1 MTRCFM
7 QNLRLHFP
15 QGTIAATAWIAP
27 NATVLGDVT
36 IADQASVWFQSV
48 IRGDVESIRIGC
60 GTNIQDLCVLHADEG
75 FPCLIGARVTVGHA
89 AIVHGA
95 VVEDDV
101 MIGMRAVVMN
111 GARIG
116 SGSIVGVGSIVTE
129 GTIVPPGSVV
139 LGVPAKIKRPV
150 ETRDRDRI
158 RHAAEHYIRAA
169 EAYRLHFT
177 AGQPAAAR
185 IDPHP

>member
-1 MTRCFM
+1 MPD
-7 QNLRLHFP
+7 LRLHFP
-15 QGTIAATAWIAP
+15 RNTIAATAWIAP

-36 IADQASVWFQSV
+36 IADQASIWFQAV
-48 IRGDVESIRIGC
+48 IRGDVESIRIGG

-75 FPCLIGARVTVGHA
+75 FPCVIGARVTVGHS

-95 VVEDDV
+95 IVEDEV

-116 SGSIVGVGSIVTE
+116 SGSIVGVGAVVTE

-139 LGVPAKIKRPV
+139 LGAPAKVKRPV
-150 ETRDRDRI
+150 AARDWDRI
-158 RHAAEHYIRAA
+158 RHAAEHYIQAA

-177 AGQPAAAR
+177 ARPPADNETAP
-185 IDPHP
+185 DH